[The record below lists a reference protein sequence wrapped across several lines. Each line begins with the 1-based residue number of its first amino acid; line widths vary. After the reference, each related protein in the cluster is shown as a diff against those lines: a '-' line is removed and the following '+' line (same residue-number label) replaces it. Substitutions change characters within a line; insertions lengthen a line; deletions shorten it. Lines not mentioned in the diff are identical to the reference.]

1 MDLESSANIKY
12 LKALLC
18 EAVEY
23 IYQEKRL
30 RWIHEVANP
39 RLDKECDD
47 LLKEIKAQYT
57 PKEWEDARA
66 SILQKYEQP

>member
-1 MDLESSANIKY
+1 MDLETSANIKY

-23 IYQEKRL
+23 IQQERRL
-30 RWIHEVANP
+30 RWTHEIENP
-39 RLDKECDD
+39 RLDAECSE

-57 PKEWEDARA
+57 PKEWEDARE